1 VGYVLGVDV
10 GTTNT
15 AAATDLDGRVEI
27 FQLGSRA
34 AVIPSVVVLRADGE
48 VLTGEA
54 ADRRSQTEPTRT
66 AREFKRRLGDPVP
79 LLLGGTPYGA
89 ESLYALLLR
98 SVADQVARQHA
109 GPPDLTVVTH
119 PAAWGPYK
127 LDLLRQAI
135 RQADLGET
143 ILLSEPEAAAIH
155 YAAQERI
162 DPGAIIGVYDFGG
175 GTFDAAVLRK
185 ADDGFELLGEAEGIE
200 RLGGIDFD
208 EAILGLVNNA
218 TKGALKA
225 FDQEDPAVRAA
236 GNRLREECRAAK
248 EALSDDTESVIPVL
262 YPELQ
267 TEVRLT
273 RGEFEEIVRPRLRE
287 TVAALERAV
296 RSAGLSMAQ
305 VDRILLVGG
314 SSRIPLVGAYVR
326 EATGRPIAID
336 AHPKHAISLG
346 AAEFGRGS
354 LTAPAEAPAATPVA
368 AQAAVT
374 AQTNTPTPP
383 PPPAP
388 PRAVPL
394 GEGQPGRKV
403 PGRAIAVA
411 AAAGG
416 ALALAGV
423 AFAFMGGGG
432 DDASPADAGTATA
445 TKPTQLALATATP
458 TPTAT
463 ATSYATATLAANPT
477 PTPTATPS
485 PTRTTAATP
494 TATATATATLAPSP
508 TATVTQVAPGA
519 NATIGTIGIANAY
532 YQVSFTNTGFTP
544 ALPGPHLHFSFDSGG
559 PASGYDYAG
568 PSPYTAIMVAD
579 RPASATK
586 LCVAVANPNHSVVA
600 GTGNCVA
607 LPAPGY

>member
-48 VLTGEA
+48 VLTGES
-54 ADRRSQTEPTRT
+54 ADRRAQTEPTRT

-89 ESLYALLLR
+89 ETLYALILR
-98 SVADQVARQHA
+98 SVVDQVTRQHG

-135 RQADLGET
+135 RQADPGNT
-143 ILLSEPEAAAIH
+143 ILVSEPEAAAIH

-162 DPGAIIGVYDFGG
+162 EPGAIIAVYDFGG

-185 ADDGFELLGEAEGIE
+185 TPAGFELLGEAEGIE

-208 EAILGLVNNA
+208 EAILGTVGTA
-218 TKGALKA
+218 TRGAIA
-225 FDQEDPAVRAA
+225 TFDQDDPAVRAA
-236 GNRLREECRAAK
+236 GNRLREECRSAK

-262 YPELQ
+262 FPALQ

-273 RGEFEEIVRPRLRE
+273 RGEFEEMVRPRLRE

-296 RSAGLSMAQ
+296 RSAGLAMAQ

-314 SSRIPLVGAYVR
+314 SSRIPLVAAYVR
-326 EATGRPIAID
+326 EATGRPVAID

-346 AAEFGRGS
+346 AAELGRAHLAAG
-354 LTAPAEAPAATPVA
+354 TPAQPVAATPA
-368 AQAAVT
+368 APSPGPPERAPT
-374 AQTNTPTPP
+374 TPP
-383 PPPAP
+383 PPPAGG
-388 PRAVPL
+388 RPL
-394 GEGQPGRKV
+394 
-403 PGRAIAVA
+403 
-411 AAAGG
+411 AGG
-416 ALALAGV
+416 PDGGGAHRGIPRKALAATAAVGAALLLAGG
-423 AFAFMGGGG
+423 AFAFMGGNG
-432 DDASPADAGTATA
+432 DDNQAVNQDPTPTRTAVV
-445 TKPTQLALATATP
+445 LDATATP
-458 TPTAT
+458 ATPATPTTAAAPTATTTPTAT
-463 ATSYATATLAANPT
+463 ATRPTTLAPT
-477 PTPTATPS
+477 TTATATPS
-485 PTRTTAATP
+485 QTPAARTAAI
-494 TATATATATLAPSP
+494 TA
-508 TATVTQVAPGA
+508 VTIVG
-519 NATIGTIGIANAY
+519 AY
-532 YQVSFTNTGFTP
+532 YQAAFTNSGFTP
-544 ALPGPHLHFSFDSGG
+544 GLPGTHLHFYFDTGQ

-568 PSPYTAIMVAD
+568 PSPYTGIMVSD

-586 LCVAVANPNHSVVA
+586 LCVAVANPDHSVIA
-600 GTGNCVA
+600 ATGNCVVLA
-607 LPAPGY
+607 AVGY